1 MKILKRW
8 FKRNSH
14 NPVQKILA
22 GFGRSM
28 NRWYENRN
36 HDIHSNGEVWLLKKI
51 ANLNPKVIIDGGA
64 NVGEYALEATKI
76 CTSASVHCF
85 EPVPDTSD
93 LLKKAI
99 GNYSSNVI
107 VITKGLSDVNQQIP
121 MNLFEYSVHS
131 SLYSHNGITSET
143 KTIIDIEVIKGDDYV
158 HSIGIEKID
167 LLKLDIEGAE
177 MKALKGFENCLR
189 EKRIRVVQFEYGYL
203 NILTKNLLM
212 DYYDFFEPLGYRVGK
227 LYPKKIEFKPYSNK
241 LEDFIGPNYVAV
253 LETEIEFIRSVS

>member
-1 MKILKRW
+1 
-8 FKRNSH
+8 
-14 NPVQKILA
+14 
-22 GFGRSM
+22 
-28 NRWYENRN
+28 
-36 HDIHSNGEVWLLKKI
+36 
-51 ANLNPKVIIDGGA
+51 
-64 NVGEYALEATKI
+64 
-76 CTSASVHCF
+76 
-85 EPVPDTSD
+85 
-93 LLKKAI
+93 
-99 GNYSSNVI
+99 
-107 VITKGLSDVNQQIP
+107 
-121 MNLFEYSVHS
+121 VHS